1 MNKHIIDLIVN
12 RRLLE
17 KKRIIDKQLIRI
29 NLENIILH
37 FDKYLKGY
45 KKTHYDLLNNIC
57 IYTKIIK
64 LDYNYLLYFY
74 KNLVNPLL
82 NDKNIKTDINFLS
95 NIIFTFKKNEKC
107 NHILKELS
115 DYILTNLKKNEEIL
129 KYNRK
134 ENSILSNDLN
144 TWINIIHVLSKYKD
158 INIIEMLQKI
168 IIQEDNNL
176 LCTKEYIINTNTK
189 DKIDISYPKNNSFF
203 FFGTLNEHNVY
214 NNIYHDKNIFFSL
227 KRINYKLIETLTPR
241 TFSILLNI
249 LTKIPIEPCTNFN
262 IFLILKIKYMLN
274 DFSNID
280 LCLIFEKIYH
290 FKGKDKNFYLLYNII
305 YNEILKR
312 IQSLDLL
319 QICLIFNN
327 LKKNYNLEH
336 QMNTFISLFIKKIKK
351 YYNLYKDVTIDKD
364 KYILFT
370 KDKKC
375 LIEMMPMFFLSYI
388 KNSPHIFPSYNL
400 FSTFVRYQFFTIH
413 KYILYLKNN
422 ISLQK
427 QNGYKKKTYNY
438 HYIPLNNINQTLCNF
453 FYAYSGYMYNTLS
466 ANGCH
471 KHKYIY
477 IQHFYITLNNI
488 YAFLYFFKF
497 LYENNLYYFKNSKHN
512 FLLSI
517 HKSQLLIFFY
527 TFWSYISD
535 ILLYIYKHQQNKTIK
550 ITKTKKNGN
559 MFNSH
564 KPNCSI
570 FNDIQTYLLKNKKN
584 NHHHHHHQTLSSL
597 FSYIIKL
604 SYLKKI
610 YYILNLLDS
619 INLEHLM
626 KESLKYNNTY
636 ISSIYQNIMDTLNTT
651 QDPNTKTC
659 YLFRRKII
667 GPYTASVLV
676 QE

>member
-17 KKRIIDKQLIRI
+17 KKRIIDKEIIRI

-37 FDKYLKGY
+37 FDKYSKAY
-45 KKTHYDLLNNIC
+45 KKTHHDLLNNIC

-64 LDYNYLLYFY
+64 LDYNYLFYFY
-74 KNLVNPLL
+74 KNVVNPLL

-95 NIIFTFKKNEKC
+95 NIIYTFKKNEKC

-115 DYILTNLKKNEEIL
+115 DYILLNLHKNEEIV
-129 KYNRK
+129 KYNTK
-134 ENSILSNDLN
+134 DNNMLSNDLN

-168 IIQEDNNL
+168 IIQEENNL
-176 LCTKEYIINTNTK
+176 LGTKEYIINTNTNK
-189 DKIDISYPKNNSFF
+189 KIDISYPKNNFF
-203 FFGTLNEHNVY
+203 FCVTPYKHNVY

-227 KRINYKLIETLTPR
+227 KKINYKLIETLTPR

-249 LTKIPIEPCTNFN
+249 LTKIPIEPCTKFN
-262 IFLILKIKYMLN
+262 IFLISKIKNMLN

-290 FKGKDKNFYLLYNII
+290 FKGKDENFYLLYNII

-327 LKKNYNLEH
+327 LKKNHNLEH

-400 FSTFVRYQFFTIH
+400 FSTFVRYQFLTIY

-427 QNGYKKKTYNY
+427 QNGYKKTTYNY

-466 ANGCH
+466 TNGCH

-488 YAFLYFFKF
+488 YTFLYFFKF
-497 LYENNLYYFKNSKHN
+497 LYENNSYYFKNCKHN

-527 TFWSYISD
+527 TFWSYIFD
-535 ILLYIYKHQQNKTIK
+535 ILLYISKHPEQQTIK
-550 ITKTKKNGN
+550 ITNKKKNAYIY
-559 MFNSH
+559 SD
-564 KPNCSI
+564 KPNYSI
-570 FNDIQTYLLKNKKN
+570 FNDIQKYLLENKKN
-584 NHHHHHHQTLSSL
+584 NHHHQTLSSF

-610 YYILNLLDS
+610 YCILNLLDS
-619 INLEHLM
+619 TNLEHLM
-626 KESLKYNNTY
+626 KESLKYKNTY
-636 ISSIYQNIMDTLNTT
+636 ISSIYKNIIDTLNST

-676 QE
+676 QK